1 MLLCHSLQELQ
12 EHGIDK
18 VSIACGNFDGIHRG
32 HRKLLQQA
40 IDQGNAKQSTPIVLS
55 FSPHPREFFTG
66 KCIPTLSSL
75 EKRMETFS
83 KLGIK
88 ALVILDFNK
97 ELAATEAHD
106 FISKYLLNSV
116 SITDFCVGRQW
127 LFGAGR
133 KGNIKLLQEY
143 SDSFTTHA
151 VDEFLLDG
159 HAVSS
164 SRIRQALENHQFQD
178 AEELLG
184 HKWNISG
191 PVVKGLG
198 LASEKLNT
206 PTANINT
213 GIPLLPISGV
223 FAVHAKINSTTH
235 NGVLNIGAAPTF
247 LEKQRHSQ
255 HVELHLL
262 DFEDDIYGE
271 QVHIHIHAFIRPEKK
286 FSSAEELKEQ
296 IHHDIAQ
303 ARQTL

>member
-1 MLLCHSLQELQ
+1 MLLCHSLQELTR
-12 EHGIDK
+12 HGINN

-40 IDQGNAKQSTPIVLS
+40 IDQGKVNNSTPIVLS

-83 KLGIK
+83 DLGIQ

-97 ELAATEAHD
+97 DLAGTEAHD
-106 FISKYLLNSV
+106 FISRYLLGSV
-116 SITDFCVGRQW
+116 NISDFCVGRQW

-133 KGNIKLLQEY
+133 KGNIALLQEY

-151 VDEFLLDG
+151 VDEFLLDE

-164 SRIRQALENHQFQD
+164 SRIREALEKHEFLE
-178 AEELLG
+178 AEKLLG
-184 HKWNISG
+184 HKWNICG

-206 PTANINT
+206 PTANIDT

-223 FAVHAKINSTTH
+223 FAVHAKINNKKH
-235 NGVLNIGAAPTF
+235 KGILNIGTAPTF
-247 LEKQRHSQ
+247 LEKQRPSQ

-262 DFEDDIYGE
+262 DFNEDIYGV
-271 QVHIHIHAFIRPEKK
+271 QVSIHIHKFIRPEKK
-286 FSSAEELKEQ
+286 FSSPLELKEQ
-296 IHHDIAQ
+296 IQHDIAC
-303 ARQTL
+303 ARQLL